1 MRETEVKYI
10 ATEDEITV
18 YWERTENMAA
28 GERFRIFL
36 GGKEADVTEKTHCT
50 LSGLTSQRRYEIQVI
65 GGEWHSEVLA
75 VSTGKQKRRIDITA
89 APYLAVGDGAELNTE
104 RIQRAIDD
112 CGAEDAVYVPEG
124 IFFTGALRLHS
135 NMELYLEEGAVLQ
148 GTADVSDYLPKIPS
162 RFEGIEM
169 QCYSSVLNL
178 GNLQD
183 LGSAEAAGDGGEAA
197 DAARPEG
204 AGDGGKPSDAENP
217 GTAEHERELTD
228 AENPE
233 AAGYGREA
241 AGAARQEY
249 AERTEKGQNSGEA
262 LKSGRG
268 ARQDFVCE
276 NVVIRGRGTIASGGR
291 LLAERVIAREREELG
306 EKLEQMGELV
316 AECECAETVP
326 GRVRPRLVNISRCRH
341 VLLSGVTFRNGA
353 SWNVHMIYSSDIVT
367 HGCTFV
373 SQEVWNGD
381 GWDPDSSEGCTIFD
395 CDFHTGDDGIA
406 IKSGKNPQGNKIGI
420 PCRNIRI
427 FDCRSAFGHG
437 ITIGSEMS
445 GGVEDVAV
453 WDCDLSRSVYGLEI
467 KGTWKR
473 GGYVK
478 GIRVDNCRL
487 PRLLFHEVGYNNDG
501 EPADRPPVFS
511 DCVFRRMEILGAYYN
526 RQREWTECE
535 AIELRGFEQSGHEVA
550 DICFEDLV
558 LGREGGAE
566 RKTIS
571 LTRCRGLQFKN
582 LRVL

>member
-36 GGKEADVTEKTHCT
+36 DGREAVVTEKTHGT
-50 LSGLTSQRRYEIQVI
+50 LSGLTSQRRYKIQVI
-65 GGEWHSEVLA
+65 GGEWHSEVLV
-75 VSTGKQKRRIDITA
+75 VSTGKQKRRIDISA

-124 IFFTGALRLHS
+124 IFLTGALRLHS

-197 DAARPEG
+197 D
-204 AGDGGKPSDAENP
+204 
-217 GTAEHERELTD
+217 
-228 AENPE
+228 
-233 AAGYGREA
+233 
-241 AGAARQEY
+241 AARQEY

-453 WDCDLSRSVYGLEI
+453 WDCDLSKSVYGLEI

-501 EPADRPPVFS
+501 EPADRSPVFS
-511 DCVFRRMEILGAYYN
+511 DCVFSRMEILGAYYN

-535 AIELRGFEQSGHEVA
+535 AIELRGFEQPGHEVA
-550 DICFEDLV
+550 DICFEDVV
-558 LGREGGAE
+558 LGREGGSE
-566 RKTIS
+566 RKTLS
-571 LTRCRGLQFKN
+571 LSRCRGLQFKN
-582 LRVL
+582 LRVV

>member
-1 MRETEVKYI
+1 M
-10 ATEDEITV
+10 
-18 YWERTENMAA
+18 
-28 GERFRIFL
+28 
-36 GGKEADVTEKTHCT
+36 
-50 LSGLTSQRRYEIQVI
+50 
-65 GGEWHSEVLA
+65 
-75 VSTGKQKRRIDITA
+75 
-89 APYLAVGDGAELNTE
+89 
-104 RIQRAIDD
+104 
-112 CGAEDAVYVPEG
+112 
-124 IFFTGALRLHS
+124 
-135 NMELYLEEGAVLQ
+135 
-148 GTADVSDYLPKIPS
+148 
-162 RFEGIEM
+162 
-169 QCYSSVLNL
+169 
-178 GNLQD
+178 
-183 LGSAEAAGDGGEAA
+183 
-197 DAARPEG
+197 
-204 AGDGGKPSDAENP
+204 
-217 GTAEHERELTD
+217 
-228 AENPE
+228 
-233 AAGYGREA
+233 
-241 AGAARQEY
+241 
-249 AERTEKGQNSGEA
+249 
-262 LKSGRG
+262 
-268 ARQDFVCE
+268 
-276 NVVIRGRGTIASGGR
+276 VIRGHGTIASGGR

-306 EKLEQMGELV
+306 EKLEQMSELV

-341 VLLSGVTFRNGA
+341 VLLAGVTFRNGA

-373 SQEVWNGD
+373 SEEVWNGD

-395 CDFHTGDDGIA
+395 CDFYTGDDGIA

-453 WDCDLSRSVYGLEI
+453 WDCDLSKSIYGLEI

-535 AIELRGFEQSGHEVA
+535 AIELRGFEQPGHEVA
-550 DICFEDLV
+550 DICFEDVV

-582 LRVL
+582 LRGLSR

>member
-1 MRETEVKYI
+1 MGETEVKYI

-18 YWERTENMAA
+18 YWERTQGMAA
-28 GERFRIFL
+28 GERFRVFL
-36 GGKEADVTEKTHCT
+36 DGREAAVTEKTHST
-50 LSGLTSQRRYEIQVI
+50 LTGLQPQRRYEIQVK
-65 GGEWHSEVLA
+65 GGEWRSEVLT
-75 VSTGKQKRRIDITA
+75 VSTGKRKNRIDITA
-89 APYLAVGDGAELNTE
+89 VPYLAVGNGVELNTE

-112 CGAEDAVYVPEG
+112 CGPEEAVYVPEG
-124 IFFTGALRLHS
+124 VFLTGALRLHS
-135 NMELYLEEGAVLQ
+135 HMELYLEKGAVLQ
-148 GTADVSDYLPKIPS
+148 GTAEVEDYLPKIPS

-169 QCYSSVLNL
+169 RCYSSVLNL
-178 GNLQD
+178 GD
-183 LGSAEAAGDGGEAA
+183 LEGLESPEAAGDGGKAT
-197 DAARPEG
+197 DAKRPEIAG
-204 AGDGGKPSDAENP
+204 TGRKAEDRESLAAGDGRKTVDGE
-217 GTAEHERELTD
+217 ERENRQ
-228 AENPE
+228 APGSAAKPE
-233 AAGYGREA
+233 
-241 AGAARQEY
+241 
-249 AERTEKGQNSGEA
+249 S
-262 LKSGRG
+262 G

-276 NVVIRGRGTIASGGR
+276 NVVIRGHGTIASGGR

-306 EKLEQMGELV
+306 KKLEQMSELV

-341 VLLSGVTFRNGA
+341 VLLAGVTFRNGA

-395 CDFHTGDDGIA
+395 CDFYTGDDGIA
-406 IKSGKNPQGNKIGI
+406 IKSGKNPQGNEICI
-420 PCRNIRI
+420 PCKNIRI
-427 FDCRSAFGHG
+427 FDCLSAFGHG

-445 GGVEDVAV
+445 GGVEDVAI
-453 WDCDLSRSVYGLEI
+453 WDCDLSRSIYGLEI

-478 GIRVDNCRL
+478 GVRVDNCRL

-535 AIELRGFEQSGHEVA
+535 AIELRGFEQPGHEVA
-550 DICFEDLV
+550 DICFEDVV